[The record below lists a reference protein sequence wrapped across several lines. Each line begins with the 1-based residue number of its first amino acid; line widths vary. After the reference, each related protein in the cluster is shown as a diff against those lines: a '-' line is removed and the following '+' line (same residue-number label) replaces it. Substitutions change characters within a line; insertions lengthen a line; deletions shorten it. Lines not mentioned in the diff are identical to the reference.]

1 MTTLTESAAYFDL
14 EEGDEVHLT
23 VSPEKIRNMIAKDG
37 PNGARRELIN
47 ILMMSPELCE
57 TLASPACWA
66 KLTEQA
72 LLVHLTP
79 LKVLACLL
87 VDELSKKAYSENSGG
102 GGVIAFVKAIYLHTV
117 LGNEYTQ
124 EMFFGACDA
133 VEAIEEMDLMDAT
146 VKTVKEKFKTV
157 DNSLKALHNSSEA
170 NTSDIAE
177 MQTQM
182 RCRKEV
188 DASNKAF
195 DAQRHVLQQA
205 HLDAINVLQQAHLG
219 AIKKHDADKLSA
231 QAQIE
236 GKYCNT
242 KCAVLCERD
251 TNAPS

>member
-1 MTTLTESAAYFDL
+1 
-14 EEGDEVHLT
+14 
-23 VSPEKIRNMIAKDG
+23 MIAKDG
-37 PNGARRELIN
+37 LNGARRELIN

-66 KLTEQA
+66 KLTKQA

-87 VDELSKKAYSENSGG
+87 VDELSKKAYSENSEG

-117 LGNEYTQ
+117 LGNEYTE
-124 EMFFGACDA
+124 EMFFNAVDA
-133 VEAIEEMDLMDAT
+133 VEAIEEKDLMGAT
-146 VKTVKEKFKTV
+146 VKTVKEKFKM

-182 RCRKEV
+182 RCRKEI

-195 DAQRHVLQQA
+195 DAQRLVLQQA
-205 HLDAINVLQQAHLG
+205 HLDAI
-219 AIKKHDADKLSA
+219 KKHDAEKLSA

>member
-14 EEGDEVHLT
+14 EEGDEVHLS
-23 VSPEKIRNMIAKDG
+23 VSPERIRNMIAKDG

-87 VDELSKKAYSENSGG
+87 VDELSKKAYSENSEG

-117 LGNEYTQ
+117 LGNEYTE
-124 EMFFGACDA
+124 EMFFGAVDA
-133 VEAIEEMDLMDAT
+133 VEAIEEKDLMDAT

-157 DNSLKALHNSSEA
+157 DNSPKAPRNLPEA
-170 NTSDIAE
+170 NTPDIAE

-182 RCRKEV
+182 RCHKEV

-195 DAQRHVLQQA
+195 DAQRLVLPQA
-205 HLDAINVLQQAHLG
+205 HLDAI
-219 AIKKHDADKLSA
+219 KKHEAGKLSA